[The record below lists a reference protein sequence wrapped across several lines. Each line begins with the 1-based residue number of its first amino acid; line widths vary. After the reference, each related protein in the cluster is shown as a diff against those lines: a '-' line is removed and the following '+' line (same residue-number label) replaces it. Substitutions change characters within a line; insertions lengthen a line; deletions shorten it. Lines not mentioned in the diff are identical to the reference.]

1 MPGDVLRIFHESSGQ
16 PNETGTIRVPIL
28 LIRHKEFK

>member
-16 PNETGTIRVPIL
+16 PNEIGTIMVPIL
-28 LIRHKEFK
+28 LVRNKEVK